1 LADES
6 RIGESEEVPPWGWGS
21 GCIMDMAS
29 KLLTKREKKER
40 KEREKIK
47 ERQRKEGGGASSFLI
62 SAEKEETEAYRG
74 RFRRGKRETSS
85 LDTKISYKW

>member
-29 KLLTKREKKER
+29 KLLTKREKKEK
-40 KEREKIK
+40 KERKGKGRREEEPPPFQSVLRRKKQRLTEKDSGEGR
-47 ERQRKEGGGASSFLI
+47 ERRAL
-62 SAEKEETEAYRG
+62 
-74 RFRRGKRETSS
+74 
-85 LDTKISYKW
+85 